1 MRVYYED
8 TDAAGVVYYA
18 NYLKFMERARTEWL
32 AALGFPLA
40 AFEREHG
47 VVFVVHRCEI
57 DFLRPARLNDSLE
70 VTVEVERSRRRAP
83 RCPPES
89 AVRRQ
94 GADRRARD
102 AGLCRRARA
111 AARAHACPAGRTPG
125 DFRLNVHADL
135 SFVTLILQ
143 ASIVVQA
150 VMALLVLLS
159 LWSWWQ
165 IFLKMFQLRRS
176 ARDTDVFEDEF
187 WKGGDLAELFQRTA
201 QSRTGSGME
210 HIFTAGFREY
220 AKHRKQGSSSA
231 ATLDS
236 ARRAMRA
243 AYQREIDALE
253 SNLSGL
259 ATVGSVSPYIG
270 LFGTVW
276 GIMNAFRGL
285 ANVSQAT
292 LANVAPGIAEALIA
306 TAIGLF
312 AAIPAVIGYNR
323 YTHDV
328 DRLATRY
335 ETFIEEFSNILQR
348 QAGRP
353 APLRAD
359 MRRRASPSTR
369 STSCRTS
376 T

>member
-1 MRVYYED
+1 
-8 TDAAGVVYYA
+8 
-18 NYLKFMERARTEWL
+18 
-32 AALGFPLA
+32 
-40 AFEREHG
+40 
-47 VVFVVHRCEI
+47 
-57 DFLRPARLNDSLE
+57 
-70 VTVEVERSRRRAP
+70 
-83 RCPPES
+83 
-89 AVRRQ
+89 
-94 GADRRARD
+94 
-102 AGLCRRARA
+102 
-111 AARAHACPAGRTPG
+111 
-125 DFRLNVHADL
+125 LNVHADL
-135 SFVTLILQ
+135 SFVNLILN

-150 VMALLVLLS
+150 VVLMLGLLS

-165 IFLKMFQLRRS
+165 IFLKMFQLRRA
-176 ARDTDVFEDEF
+176 ARDTDRFEDEF
-187 WKGGDLAELFQRTA
+187 WKGGDLAELYQRTS
-201 QSRTGSGME
+201 QSRTGSGMD

-220 AKHRKQGSSSA
+220 AKHRKQGSASA
-231 ATLDS
+231 VTLDS

-243 AYQREIDALE
+243 AYQREIDALDA
-253 SNLSGL
+253 NLAGL

-348 QAGRP
+348 QG
-353 APLRAD
+353 
-359 MRRRASPSTR
+359 
-369 STSCRTS
+369 
-376 T
+376 

>member
-1 MRVYYED
+1 
-8 TDAAGVVYYA
+8 
-18 NYLKFMERARTEWL
+18 
-32 AALGFPLA
+32 
-40 AFEREHG
+40 
-47 VVFVVHRCEI
+47 
-57 DFLRPARLNDSLE
+57 
-70 VTVEVERSRRRAP
+70 
-83 RCPPES
+83 
-89 AVRRQ
+89 
-94 GADRRARD
+94 
-102 AGLCRRARA
+102 
-111 AARAHACPAGRTPG
+111 
-125 DFRLNVHADL
+125 LNVHADL
-135 SFVTLILQ
+135 SFVNLILN
-143 ASIVVQA
+143 ASVVVQA
-150 VMALLVLLS
+150 VVLMLVLLS

-165 IFLKMFQLRRS
+165 IFLKMFQLRRAS
-176 ARDTDVFEDEF
+176 RDTDRFEDEF
-187 WKGGDLAELFQRTA
+187 WKGGDLAELYQRTS
-201 QSRTGSGME
+201 QSRTGSGMD

-220 AKHRKQGSSSA
+220 AKHRKQGSASIV
-231 ATLDS
+231 TLDS

-253 SNLSGL
+253 SNLAGL

-348 QAGRP
+348 QG
-353 APLRAD
+353 
-359 MRRRASPSTR
+359 
-369 STSCRTS
+369 
-376 T
+376 